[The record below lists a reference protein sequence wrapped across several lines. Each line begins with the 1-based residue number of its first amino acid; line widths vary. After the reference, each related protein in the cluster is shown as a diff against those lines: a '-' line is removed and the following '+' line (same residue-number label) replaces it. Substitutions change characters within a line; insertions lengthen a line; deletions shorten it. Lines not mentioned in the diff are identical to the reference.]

1 MESVKTG
8 KTNKVGK
15 NTEMAHTKTNK
26 ETHFKQVSAIT
37 NRIRSIGGIFT
48 KIAKKVRELVKKH
61 PKKSS
66 AALVVLTPVAC
77 KRAKELDDKV
87 QDKSKQAEK
96 ENKINWWKYSG
107 LTIAT
112 SLLLAACSAG
122 DIDKQIELEQEKQ
135 KTEQEK
141 KEAENARDRANKS
154 EIELEQERQKT
165 NKSGIELA
173 NSQIKAEQ
181 ERQKTEQ
188 EKQKANKSEIELEQQ
203 KQKTINTQRDLIK
216 EQKDFIKETEQNCQ
230 EKHGQLFIKRA
241 RIKTGITTGIAIEIE
256 AECKTPKP
264 TKTNQTPIQ
273 PKHLPNSKHPHSQ
286 RGSKAQELIAYLLFE
301 QKDFIIETEQKC
313 QEKHNQFFI
322 KKAGI
327 KGGAIEVEAEC
338 KTPKPTKTNQTPI
351 QPKHL
356 PNSKQP
362 HSQRGSKAQELIAYL
377 QKELESLPYSQK
389 AIAKQVDFYKPSSIA
404 YLELDPR
411 DFKVTEEWQN
421 ENLKIRSKAQ
431 AKMLEMRKPQANL
444 SPSQSFLFVQRI
456 FADINKEIEA
466 AANTEKK
473 AEKVGYGYSKRV

>member
-1 MESVKTG
+1 MKLVKTG
-8 KTNKVGK
+8 KTNKIGK

-26 ETHFKQVSAIT
+26 ETHFKQVGAIT
-37 NRIRSIGGIFT
+37 NILRSIGGIFT

-61 PKKSS
+61 PKKSNV
-66 AALVVLTPVAC
+66 ALVVLTHVAC

-107 LTIAT
+107 LTIVT
-112 SLLLAACSAG
+112 SLLLAACSTG

-135 KTEQEK
+135 KANKSGIELEQERQKTEQEK
-141 KEAENARDRANKS
+141 QKANKS

-188 EKQKANKSEIELEQQ
+188 EKQKTNKSEIELEQQ

-230 EKHGQLFIKRA
+230 EKHGQLFIKKT

-273 PKHLPNSKHPHSQ
+273 PKHLPNSK
-286 RGSKAQELIAYLLFE
+286 R
-301 QKDFIIETEQKC
+301 
-313 QEKHNQFFI
+313 
-322 KKAGI
+322 
-327 KGGAIEVEAEC
+327 
-338 KTPKPTKTNQTPI
+338 
-351 QPKHL
+351 
-356 PNSKQP
+356 P

-389 AIAKQVDFYKPSSIA
+389 AIAKQVNFYRPSSIA

-411 DFKVTEEWQN
+411 DFKVTEEWHN

-444 SPSQSFLFVQRI
+444 SPFQSFSILQNIV
-456 FADINKEIEA
+456 ADINKGIEA

>member
-15 NTEMAHTKTNK
+15 NTETANTKANK

-37 NRIRSIGGIFT
+37 NIIRSIGGFFT
-48 KIAKKVRELVKKH
+48 KIMNRVRELVKKH
-61 PKKSS
+61 PKKSN
-66 AALVVLTPVAC
+66 AALVVLTHVAC
-77 KRAKELDDKV
+77 RKAKELDDKV

-96 ENKINWWKYSG
+96 ENQINWWKYSG
-107 LTIAT
+107 LTIAA
-112 SLLLAACSAG
+112 SLLLAACSVG
-122 DIDKQIELEQEKQ
+122 DTDKQIELEQEKQ
-135 KTEQEK
+135 KANKSGIELEQERQKTEQERQK
-141 KEAENARDRANKS
+141 TNKS

-230 EKHGQLFIKRA
+230 EKHGQLFIKKA
-241 RIKTGITTGIAIEIE
+241 RIKTGITTGIAIEI
-256 AECKTPKP
+256 
-264 TKTNQTPIQ
+264 
-273 PKHLPNSKHPHSQ
+273 
-286 RGSKAQELIAYLLFE
+286 
-301 QKDFIIETEQKC
+301 
-313 QEKHNQFFI
+313 
-322 KKAGI
+322 
-327 KGGAIEVEAEC
+327 EAEC

-411 DFKVTEEWQN
+411 DFNATEEWQK

-431 AKMLEMRKPQANL
+431 AKMLEMRSLKPDSQAHL
-444 SPSQSFLFVQRI
+444 STSQSLLFVQKI
-456 FADINKEIEA
+456 FADVSKEIEA

-473 AEKVGYGYSKRV
+473 AEKAGYGYSKRM

>member
-1 MESVKTG
+1 MKKRLVIKSVKTG

-15 NTEMAHTKTNK
+15 NTEVADTKANK
-26 ETHFKQVSAIT
+26 ETHFKQVSVIT
-37 NRIRSIGGIFT
+37 NMIRSIVGFFT
-48 KIAKKVRELVKKH
+48 KIMNRVRELVKKH
-61 PKKSS
+61 PKKSNV
-66 AALVVLTPVAC
+66 ALVVLTHAAC
-77 KRAKELDDKV
+77 RKAKELDDKV

-96 ENKINWWKYSG
+96 ENQINWWKYSG
-107 LTIAT
+107 LTIAA

-122 DIDKQIELEQEKQ
+122 DTDKQIELEQERQ
-135 KTEQEK
+135 KT
-141 KEAENARDRANKS
+141 
-154 EIELEQERQKT
+154 EQERQKT

-230 EKHGQLFIKRA
+230 EKHGQLFIKKA

-273 PKHLPNSKHPHSQ
+273 PKHLPNSK
-286 RGSKAQELIAYLLFE
+286 
-301 QKDFIIETEQKC
+301 
-313 QEKHNQFFI
+313 
-322 KKAGI
+322 
-327 KGGAIEVEAEC
+327 
-338 KTPKPTKTNQTPI
+338 
-351 QPKHL
+351 QPR
-356 PNSKQP
+356 
-362 HSQRGSKAQELIAYL
+362 SQRGSKAQELIAYL

-411 DFKVTEEWQN
+411 DFSVTEEWQK

-431 AKMLEMRKPQANL
+431 AKMLEMRNPQAHL
-444 SPSQSFLFVQRI
+444 STSQSLLFVQKI
-456 FADINKEIEA
+456 FADVNKEIKA
-466 AANTEKK
+466 VANTEKK
-473 AEKVGYGYSKRV
+473 VEKAGYGYSKRM

>member
-1 MESVKTG
+1 MKSVKTG
-8 KTNKVGK
+8 KTNKVSK
-15 NTEMAHTKTNK
+15 NTEIANTKTNK
-26 ETHFKQVSAIT
+26 ETHFKQVGAIT
-37 NRIRSIGGIFT
+37 NILRSIGGIFT
-48 KIAKKVRELVKKH
+48 KIVSKVRGLVKKH
-61 PKKSS
+61 PKKSNV
-66 AALVVLTPVAC
+66 ALVVLTHVAC
-77 KRAKELDDKV
+77 KKAKELDDKV

-112 SLLLAACSAG
+112 SLLLAACSVG

-154 EIELEQERQKT
+154 GIELEQERQKT

-188 EKQKANKSEIELEQQ
+188 EKQKTNKSEIELEQQ

-264 TKTNQTPIQ
+264 
-273 PKHLPNSKHPHSQ
+273 
-286 RGSKAQELIAYLLFE
+286 A
-301 QKDFIIETEQKC
+301 
-313 QEKHNQFFI
+313 
-322 KKAGI
+322 
-327 KGGAIEVEAEC
+327 
-338 KTPKPTKTNQTPI
+338 KTNQTPI

-362 HSQRGSKAQELIAYL
+362 HSQRGSKAQEFIAYL

-389 AIAKQVDFYKPSSIA
+389 TIAKQVDFYKPSSIA

-411 DFKVTEEWQN
+411 DFKATEEWQN

-431 AKMLEMRKPQANL
+431 AKMLEMRNPQANL
-444 SPSQSFLFVQRI
+444 SAFQSFSIIQEI
-456 FADINKEIEA
+456 AADINKEIEA
-466 AANTEKK
+466 VANTEKK
-473 AEKVGYGYSKRV
+473 AEKVGYGYSKRM

>member
-1 MESVKTG
+1 MKSVKTG

-37 NRIRSIGGIFT
+37 NTLRSIGGIFT
-48 KIAKKVRELVKKH
+48 KIVKKVRELFKKH
-61 PKKSS
+61 PKKSNV
-66 AALVVLTPVAC
+66 ALVVLTHVAC

-96 ENKINWWKYSG
+96 ENQINWWKYSG
-107 LTIAT
+107 LAIAT

-122 DIDKQIELEQEKQ
+122 DIDKQIELEQERQ

-154 EIELEQERQKT
+154 GIELEQERQKT

-188 EKQKANKSEIELEQQ
+188 EKQKTNKSEIELEQQ

-230 EKHGQLFIKRA
+230 EKHGQLFIKRT

-264 TKTNQTPIQ
+264 AKTNQTPIQ
-273 PKHLPNSKHPHSQ
+273 PKHLQ
-286 RGSKAQELIAYLLFE
+286 
-301 QKDFIIETEQKC
+301 
-313 QEKHNQFFI
+313 
-322 KKAGI
+322 
-327 KGGAIEVEAEC
+327 
-338 KTPKPTKTNQTPI
+338 
-351 QPKHL
+351 
-356 PNSKQP
+356 NSKQP
-362 HSQRGSKAQELIAYL
+362 RSQRGSKAQELIAYL

-389 AIAKQVDFYKPSSIA
+389 AIAKQVDFYRPSSIA

-411 DFKVTEEWQN
+411 DFKVTEEWQK

-431 AKMLEMRKPQANL
+431 VKMLEMRNLKPDPQAHL
-444 SPSQSFLFVQRI
+444 STSQSLLFVQKI
-456 FADINKEIEA
+456 FADISKEIEA
-466 AANTEKK
+466 ATNTEKK
-473 AEKVGYGYSKRV
+473 AEKAGYGYSKRV

>member
-1 MESVKTG
+1 MKSVKAG

-15 NTEMAHTKTNK
+15 NTEMANTKTNK
-26 ETHFKQVSAIT
+26 ETHFKQASAIT
-37 NRIRSIGGIFT
+37 NIIRSIGGFFT
-48 KIAKKVRELVKKH
+48 KIVKKVRELVKKH
-61 PKKSS
+61 PKKSNV
-66 AALVVLTPVAC
+66 ALVVLTHVAC

-96 ENKINWWKYSG
+96 ENQINWWKYSG

-112 SLLLAACSAG
+112 SLLLAACNAG

-154 EIELEQERQKT
+154 GIELEQERQKT

-230 EKHGQLFIKRA
+230 EKHGQLFIKKA
-241 RIKTGITTGIAIEIE
+241 RIKTGITTGI
-256 AECKTPKP
+256 
-264 TKTNQTPIQ
+264 
-273 PKHLPNSKHPHSQ
+273 
-286 RGSKAQELIAYLLFE
+286 
-301 QKDFIIETEQKC
+301 
-313 QEKHNQFFI
+313 
-322 KKAGI
+322 
-327 KGGAIEVEAEC
+327 AIEVEAEC

-362 HSQRGSKAQELIAYL
+362 RSQRGSKVQELIAYL

-389 AIAKQVDFYKPSSIA
+389 AIAKQVDFYRPSSIA

-411 DFKVTEEWQN
+411 DFNVTEEWQK

-431 AKMLEMRKPQANL
+431 AKMLEMRNPQAHL
-444 SPSQSFLFVQRI
+444 SASQSLLFVQKI
-456 FADINKEIEA
+456 FADVNKEIEVV
-466 AANTEKK
+466 ANTEKK
-473 AEKVGYGYSKRV
+473 AEKAGYGYSKRM

>member
-1 MESVKTG
+1 MKSVKTG

-15 NTEMAHTKTNK
+15 NTEMANTKTNK

-37 NRIRSIGGIFT
+37 NRLRSIGGIFT
-48 KIAKKVRELVKKH
+48 KIVKKVRELIKKH
-61 PKKSS
+61 PEKSS
-66 AALVVLTPVAC
+66 AALVVLTHAAC
-77 KRAKELDDKV
+77 KKAKELDDKV

-112 SLLLAACSAG
+112 SLLLAACSVG

-135 KTEQEK
+135 KTEQE
-141 KEAENARDRANKS
+141 E
-154 EIELEQERQKT
+154 
-165 NKSGIELA
+165 
-173 NSQIKAEQ
+173 
-181 ERQKTEQ
+181 QKTEQ
-188 EKQKANKSEIELEQQ
+188 EKQKTSNIETNNQIKVEQEQQ
-203 KQKTINTQRDLIK
+203 KTEQEKQKTSNIGTSNQIKVEQEKQKTIK
-216 EQKDFIKETEQNCQ
+216 EQKDLVKEQKDLVKKAEQNCQ
-230 EKHGQLFIKRA
+230 ENHSQFFIKKLG
-241 RIKTGITTGIAIEIE
+241 IKGGIAIEIE

-273 PKHLPNSKHPHSQ
+273 S
-286 RGSKAQELIAYLLFE
+286 
-301 QKDFIIETEQKC
+301 
-313 QEKHNQFFI
+313 
-322 KKAGI
+322 
-327 KGGAIEVEAEC
+327 
-338 KTPKPTKTNQTPI
+338 
-351 QPKHL
+351 KHL

-362 HSQRGSKAQELIAYL
+362 HSQRGSKTQELIAYL

-421 ENLKIRSKAQ
+421 ENLKICSKAQ

-444 SPSQSFLFVQRI
+444 STSQSLLFVQKI
-456 FADINKEIEA
+456 FADINKGIEA

-473 AEKVGYGYSKRV
+473 AEKAGYGYSKRM

>member
-1 MESVKTG
+1 MESVKIG

-15 NTEMAHTKTNK
+15 NTEMANTKANK

-37 NRIRSIGGIFT
+37 NIIRSIGGIFT

-61 PKKSS
+61 PKKSK
-66 AALVVLTPVAC
+66 AALVVLTHAAC

-96 ENKINWWKYSG
+96 ENQINWWKYSG

-135 KTEQEK
+135 K
-141 KEAENARDRANKS
+141 ANKS
-154 EIELEQERQKT
+154 GIELEQERQKTEQERQKT
-165 NKSGIELA
+165 NKSGIELEQERQKTEQERQKTNKSEIELA

-181 ERQKTEQ
+181 E
-188 EKQKANKSEIELEQQ
+188 

-230 EKHGQLFIKRA
+230 EKHGQLFIKKT

-264 TKTNQTPIQ
+264 AKTNQTP
-273 PKHLPNSKHPHSQ
+273 
-286 RGSKAQELIAYLLFE
+286 
-301 QKDFIIETEQKC
+301 T
-313 QEKHNQFFI
+313 
-322 KKAGI
+322 
-327 KGGAIEVEAEC
+327 
-338 KTPKPTKTNQTPI
+338 

-362 HSQRGSKAQELIAYL
+362 RSQRGSKTQELIAYL
-377 QKELESLPYSQK
+377 QKELESLPHSQK
-389 AIAKQVDFYKPSSIA
+389 AIAKQVDFHRPSSIA

-411 DFKVTEEWQN
+411 DFNVTEEWQK

-431 AKMLEMRKPQANL
+431 AKMLEMRNPQAHL
-444 SPSQSFLFVQRI
+444 STSQSLLFVQKI
-456 FADINKEIEA
+456 FADII
-466 AANTEKK
+466 KK
-473 AEKVGYGYSKRV
+473 

>member
-1 MESVKTG
+1 MESIKTG
-8 KTNKVGK
+8 KTNKAGK
-15 NTEMAHTKTNK
+15 NAETANTKTNK
-26 ETHFKQVSAIT
+26 GTHFKQASVIT
-37 NRIRSIGGIFT
+37 NTIRSIGSFFT

-61 PKKSS
+61 PKKSR
-66 AALVVLTPVAC
+66 AALVVLTHVAC
-77 KRAKELDDKV
+77 RKAKELDDKV

-96 ENKINWWKYSG
+96 ENQINWWKYSG
-107 LTIAT
+107 LTIVT
-112 SLLLAACSAG
+112 SLLLAACNAG

-135 KTEQEK
+135 EANKSGIELEQEKQEANKSGIELEQQRQKTEQERQK
-141 KEAENARDRANKS
+141 TNKS

-230 EKHGQLFIKRA
+230 EKHGQLFIKKT

-264 TKTNQTPIQ
+264 
-273 PKHLPNSKHPHSQ
+273 
-286 RGSKAQELIAYLLFE
+286 A
-301 QKDFIIETEQKC
+301 
-313 QEKHNQFFI
+313 
-322 KKAGI
+322 
-327 KGGAIEVEAEC
+327 
-338 KTPKPTKTNQTPI
+338 KTNQTPI

-362 HSQRGSKAQELIAYL
+362 RSQRGSKVQELIAYL

-404 YLELDPR
+404 HLELDPR
-411 DFKVTEEWQN
+411 DFNVTEEWQK

-431 AKMLEMRKPQANL
+431 AKMLEMRDLKPDPQAHL
-444 SPSQSFLFVQRI
+444 STSQSLLLVQKI
-456 FADINKEIEA
+456 FADINKEIKVV
-466 AANTEKK
+466 ANTEKK
-473 AEKVGYGYSKRV
+473 AEKAGYGYSKRM